1 LGDILTVVGFGFLLN
16 CLQESAMVN
25 SVLSFWC
32 SALVTLAAG
41 DLPADFTL
49 SNAPG
54 PHVGQTLTESK
65 PADGFRSG
73 EPVIATTYFYW
84 YDIETQAHIVNH
96 DGSDALTDHPPT
108 MEGFSYKNVDWHAS
122 ELLDMI
128 RAGIDVVLPVY
139 WGNPAGG
146 CSFSD
151 AGLPPLIEARRRWIA
166 QGKNPPKI
174 GLFYDTST
182 LQHNAGRYHVDL
194 TKEAGRLWFYG
205 TIRNFF
211 SQIPPE
217 HRATIDGRPL
227 VFLYASAFAKAV
239 DDRLFPATREMF
251 HRDFGTDMFLVKMAG
266 WPGQAD
272 SVYQWG
278 AALRPQLLETAAIGP
293 GYDHSAVPGRTPL
306 VRSRDEGRFYEFS
319 WQRLLTMDSATRPWL
334 VHLETWNEFHEGSQ
348 ICETR
353 EYGRQYIQA
362 TRTFADLFRQGV
374 RLQPA
379 DLQDGR
385 QAVQATPE
393 RSDGLSIMPQPAGDG
408 PIETREVAGRMAWT
422 TVPNRH
428 SATTR
433 YMYFDVEDYFFFDG
447 DDSLEVT
454 MDYLDRGPKEF
465 LIEYDSSG
473 PQLDGLAQQ
482 FRSGPRQPISGSG
495 DWQQI
500 TMRIDH
506 ARFAGRSNG
515 ADFRLTALQGDFAVS
530 RVVVRRIPR
539 SSQDHP

>member
-1 LGDILTVVGFGFLLN
+1 
-16 CLQESAMVN
+16 MVS

-32 SALVTLAAG
+32 SALVTLAAA
-41 DLPADFTL
+41 DLPADFAL
-49 SNAPG
+49 SDAPG
-54 PHVGQTLTESK
+54 PHLGQMATDQEQ
-65 PADGFRSG
+65 ADGFPSG
-73 EPVIATTYFYW
+73 EPLVATTYFYW
-84 YDIETQAHIVNH
+84 YDIETKAHIVNH

-108 MEGFSYKNVDWHAS
+108 MEGFSYKNVGWHAS

-128 RAGIDVVLPVY
+128 QAGIDVVLPVY

-146 CSFSD
+146 CEFSD
-151 AGLPPLIEARRRWIA
+151 AGLPPLIEARRQWLA
-166 QGKNPPKI
+166 LGKNPPKI

-239 DDRLFPATREMF
+239 DDRLFPATR
-251 HRDFGTDMFLVKMAG
+251 
-266 WPGQAD
+266 
-272 SVYQWG
+272 
-278 AALRPQLLETAAIGP
+278 
-293 GYDHSAVPGRTPL
+293 
-306 VRSRDEGRFYEFS
+306 
-319 WQRLLTMDSATRPWL
+319 PWL
-334 VHLETWNEFHEGSQ
+334 VHLETWNEYHEGSQ
-348 ICETR
+348 ICETI

-362 TRTFADLFRQGV
+362 TRKFTDLFREGV
-374 RLQPA
+374 RWQPA

-385 QAVQATPE
+385 HTVQATPQ
-393 RSDGLSIMPQPAGDG
+393 RSDGLSIMPQTAGDG
-408 PIETREVAGRMAWT
+408 PVEERELAGRMAWK
-422 TVPNRH
+422 TVPNKY
-428 SATTR
+428 SPTTR

-454 MDYLDRGPKEF
+454 IDYLDWGPKEF
-465 LIEYDSSG
+465 LIEYDSSD

-482 FRSGPRQPISGSG
+482 FRSGPQQPISGSG
-495 DWQQI
+495 NWQQV

-515 ADFRLTALQGDFAVS
+515 ADFRLTALQGDLAVS
-530 RVVVRRIPR
+530 RVVVRRIAGP
-539 SSQDHP
+539 SQDHP